1 MATATK
7 PILLDETGQR
17 IAHGFE
23 ALTSQQS
30 LIYLLYKSGLGAN
43 DALKFDPT
51 YAAYR
56 FTAPSASNT
65 ATIPTPD
72 ISEIPVAAMY
82 YCFELEVAVPS
93 GTTTLE
99 GPYSGVPFDATA
111 DYAAG
116 DCVIYNNKLYKF
128 DSAHSAGAWT
138 GSDATEIQ
146 NAALSWTWLDGGSLP
161 DATDAAGKTV
171 YISCRLD
178 CTARTVVANCWRVA

>member
-1 MATATK
+1 MASVTK
-7 PILLDETGQR
+7 PILLDETGKR

-30 LIYLLYKSGLGAN
+30 LIYLLYKSGLNNG
-43 DALKFDPT
+43 ALKFDPT

-82 YCFELEVAVPS
+82 YCFELEVAVPL
-93 GTTTLE
+93 GTTTLV

-111 DYAAG
+111 NYSDG
-116 DCVIYNNKLYKF
+116 DCVIYSGKLYKF

-138 GSDATEIQ
+138 GEDATEIP
-146 NAALSWTWLDGGSLP
+146 NAALSWTFLEGGDLP
-161 DATDAAGKTV
+161 DATDAASKTL

-178 CTARTVVANCWRVA
+178 CTARTVVANVWRIA